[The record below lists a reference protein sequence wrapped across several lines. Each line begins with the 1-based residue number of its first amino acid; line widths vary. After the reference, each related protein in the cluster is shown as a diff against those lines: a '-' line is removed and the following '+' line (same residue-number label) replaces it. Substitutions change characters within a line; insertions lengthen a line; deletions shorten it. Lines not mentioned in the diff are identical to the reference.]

1 MDQTCWV
8 APGAKRLTRE
18 LSRWDFKIHVWAY
31 IGTDGV
37 RCIRLVTGAVTGD
50 TYLKLL
56 RDTIG
61 RRQWRKDKVWQ
72 QDNAPAH
79 TAKIVKTFL
88 NKSFT
93 WITDWPPNSPDLS
106 PIENLWG
113 RMWRDALQNRPTT
126 SATLWETVQTTF
138 LAYDNS
144 YVDNLIMSFR
154 RRLVLCVENEG
165 RTIGDHY

>member
-1 MDQTCWV
+1 MDQTCWI

-88 NKSFT
+88 NKKPGKQNNVSG
-93 WITDWPPNSPDLS
+93 SPSQCVLGTLL
-106 PIENLWG
+106 PISVEP
-113 RMWRDALQNRPTT
+113 RLQQLRSIKT
-126 SATLWETVQTTF
+126 
-138 LAYDNS
+138 
-144 YVDNLIMSFR
+144 
-154 RRLVLCVENEG
+154 
-165 RTIGDHY
+165 